1 MDKLVFAQ
9 AHEGQQQGGNHGQEH
24 RYHRQGQGIQDAV
37 DEIRSIL
44 GQKGEIDKAGRAR
57 IGKQLNDV
65 EGRSGRPSTGVTL
78 WDQDGA

>member
-1 MDKLVFAQ
+1 MNKLVFAQ
-9 AHEGQQQGGNHGQEH
+9 THEGQQQGGNHGQEH

-57 IGKQLNDV
+57 IGKQLN
-65 EGRSGRPSTGVTL
+65 ERIKHGGTPLCCSAG
-78 WDQDGA
+78 